1 MHIFWTAIPFRR
13 FYSEEPELI
22 PRELRRPPPI
32 KPPPD
37 GGWGWVIVFSSFLYN
52 VLVLGYHN
60 SFGVYLISLLKEFG
74 ETSSKTAWVGSIS
87 YGFIMVCGP
96 LSGKLTVRY
105 GAREISILGSL
116 IIMISTVCS
125 SYAPNLG
132 TLFFTHG
139 FLTGVGSSF
148 AFTPGM
154 IMVSQ
159 YFTTKRSLATG
170 IVMSGGAAGAL
181 VQTRLHLFL
190 IDVLGWRQS
199 LRVFSG
205 LMIICVI
212 TGFTYLPLNPKGYN
226 RSVVDNLKNSPLK
239 KFVVDLGLWKDKI
252 FLIWVAANG
261 LCKFGFFIPYVHL
274 VKHAVQLG
282 IPVHSAT
289 NIMLF
294 LGLTSMVS
302 RIIFGRICDS
312 ERINRL
318 YINQAS
324 VFGVGLLYMLIPLLH
339 SYGSLVAFGL
349 FLGIADAG
357 NYILL
362 PVLTFDLMG
371 AEKMPV
377 AWGFML
383 TVNAV
388 SCLGPPFAGWVN
400 DMTGSYNLGFVVAG
414 ALNVTACFV
423 LALIPLAK
431 RSTRQTCKSIMN
443 VTIDRSTQEI
453 TQWADNLP
461 PIAEEEPP
469 VSKYVNYFSTTTF
482 RSPEI
487 TESRPE
493 VYRGDDAETAGPAE
507 VTRL

>member
-1 MHIFWTAIPFRR
+1 
-13 FYSEEPELI
+13 
-22 PRELRRPPPI
+22 
-32 KPPPD
+32 
-37 GGWGWVIVFSSFLYN
+37 
-52 VLVLGYHN
+52 
-60 SFGVYLISLLKEFG
+60 
-74 ETSSKTAWVGSIS
+74 
-87 YGFIMVCGP
+87 MVCGP

-212 TGFTYLPLNPKGYN
+212 TGFTYLPLNPKGYT

-239 KFVVDLGLWKDKI
+239 KFVVDLGLWKDKV

-274 VKHAVQLG
+274 VKHAIQLG

-294 LGLTSMVS
+294 LGLTSMIS

-324 VFGVGLLYMLIPLLH
+324 VFGVGLLYILIPLLH

-388 SCLGPPFAGWVN
+388 SCLGPPFADVQRLHHSLC
-400 DMTGSYNLGFVVAG
+400 MKEHHTSSMMISHSRHTFVV
-414 ALNVTACFV
+414 
-423 LALIPLAK
+423 
-431 RSTRQTCKSIMN
+431 
-443 VTIDRSTQEI
+443 
-453 TQWADNLP
+453 
-461 PIAEEEPP
+461 
-469 VSKYVNYFSTTTF
+469 
-482 RSPEI
+482 
-487 TESRPE
+487 
-493 VYRGDDAETAGPAE
+493 
-507 VTRL
+507 